1 MLAGVCV
8 GSNDL
13 SKASAFYDEVL
24 ATIGMSRTMQNH
36 MEVGYGPTGEPG
48 TFWVLRPFNGQVAT
62 AGNGSQVMFVAD
74 TKEQVDAFHQA
85 AMDAGARNDGAPG
98 KRDYRKGYYGAY
110 CRDLDGNKLH
120 VFYIAA
126 DH

>member
-13 SKASAFYDEVL
+13 TKAAVFYDKVL
-24 ATIGMSRTMQNH
+24 ATVGMSRTLLNH
-36 MEVGYGPTGEPG
+36 MEVGYGLAGEPG
-48 TFWVLRPFNGQVAT
+48 SFWVLRPFNGQVAT
-62 AGNGSQVMFVAD
+62 AGNGSQVMFSA
-74 TKEQVDAFHQA
+74 TSKEQVDAFHKA
-85 AMDAGARNDGAPG
+85 AMDASGRNEGAPG

-120 VFYIAA
+120 VFYVGAA
-126 DH
+126 D